1 MDERLTQ
8 SKKRSRSTS
17 FGWNW
22 PRTTVQLG
30 YVKITYISII
40 IIDRFRL
47 SHGRLERAEE
57 SRIDSRGTECVI
69 KERKW

>member
-1 MDERLTQ
+1 MRKKKKKSDVGAKSGASRKNSRKRARSVDERVTQ

-30 YVKITYISII
+30 YVKIAQIVLTSSY
-40 IIDRFRL
+40 
-47 SHGRLERAEE
+47 HY
-57 SRIDSRGTECVI
+57 
-69 KERKW
+69 